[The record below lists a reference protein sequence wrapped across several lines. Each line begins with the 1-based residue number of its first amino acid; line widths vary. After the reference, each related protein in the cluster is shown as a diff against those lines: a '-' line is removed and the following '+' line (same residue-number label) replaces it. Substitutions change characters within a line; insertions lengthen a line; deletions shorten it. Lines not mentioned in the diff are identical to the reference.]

1 MIQGM
6 ETWPRLAKLL
16 EAAQSKGAA
25 KTGIVFPM
33 SEPSLRAACEAHRL
47 KIIEAVIYGPSALL
61 NALAQKSGID
71 LVGIRIIDTPND
83 ATACAKQA
91 VADCKSGQLAALM
104 KGSLHTDELLAP
116 VVARDTGLRTDR
128 RISHVFVFDVP
139 TYPKLLMVADAV
151 VNISPD
157 LKSKFSIVQNAI
169 DAALKI
175 GVSNPKVAILAA
187 VEIVQENIPATIDA
201 AALLAMAD
209 EGKITGGILGGPFGF
224 DNAVS
229 KKAAHIKGITSTVA
243 GDADILIAPDLNAG
257 NILYKSL
264 IYMAGAECAGVVLG
278 TTVPI
283 ILTSRADSEICR
295 IASCALASLL
305 ASSTASSTASLAPN

>member
-1 MIQGM
+1 
-6 ETWPRLAKLL
+6 
-16 EAAQSKGAA
+16 
-25 KTGIVFPM
+25 
-33 SEPSLRAACEAHRL
+33 
-47 KIIEAVIYGPSALL
+47 
-61 NALAQKSGID
+61 
-71 LVGIRIIDTPND
+71 
-83 ATACAKQA
+83 
-91 VADCKSGQLAALM
+91 VADCKTGALAALM

-116 VVARDTGLRTDR
+116 IVARDTGLRTDR
-128 RISHVFVFDVP
+128 RISHLFVFDVP

-151 VNISPD
+151 VNIAPD

-169 DAALKI
+169 DAARKM
-175 GVSNPKVAILAA
+175 GVVTPKVAILAA
-187 VEIVQENIPATIDA
+187 VEVVQENIPATTDA
-201 AALLAMAD
+201 AALIAMAT

-229 KKAAHIKGITSTVA
+229 KRAAEIKGITSEVA

-283 ILTSRADSEICR
+283 ILTSRADSETCR

-305 ASSTASSTASLAPN
+305 AS